1 MKDIIKKKEIKGIL
15 GSLLLI
21 VLSVFLMLKPIE
33 IIGTLIKV
41 IGMIL
46 LICGV
51 FDFAN
56 YFVNKKEESLFDYGL
71 VKGIIE
77 ITIGVL
83 FIFKYDLLI
92 NLFPCILGLI
102 IVFINIFKLQT
113 AISLKEFESNY
124 MTGVII
130 SSLSIILGL
139 VIVINPFETL
149 EVVIIVSGA
158 VLLISELSN
167 MLSNIIYSI
176 SVLKF
181 FKKTDK
187 VVKDIVTKEEK

>member
-33 IIGTLIKV
+33 IIGSLIKV

-51 FDFAN
+51 FDFTN

-167 MLSNIIYSI
+167 IIYSI

>member
-21 VLSVFLMLKPIE
+21 VLSIFLMLKPIE
-33 IIGTLIKV
+33 IIGSLIKV

-139 VIVINPFETL
+139 VIVINPFETI

-158 VLLISELSN
+158 VLLISE
-167 MLSNIIYSI
+167 LSNIIYSI

>member
-1 MKDIIKKKEIKGIL
+1 MKDIIKKKEIKGML
-15 GSLLLI
+15 GSVLLI
-21 VLSVFLMLKPIE
+21 VLSIFLMLKPIE

-71 VKGIIE
+71 VQGIIE

-139 VIVINPFETL
+139 VIVINPFETI
-149 EVVIIVSGA
+149 EVVVIVSGA

-167 MLSNIIYSI
+167 IIYSI
-176 SVLKF
+176 SVLKI

-187 VVKDIVTKEEK
+187 VVKDIVTREEK

>member
-56 YFVNKKEESLFDYGL
+56 YFVKKKEESLFDYGL

-167 MLSNIIYSI
+167 IIYSI

>member
-21 VLSVFLMLKPIE
+21 VLSIFLMLKPIE
-33 IIGTLIKV
+33 IIGSLIKV

-71 VKGIIE
+71 VKEIIE

-167 MLSNIIYSI
+167 IIYSI

>member
-51 FDFAN
+51 FDFTN

-77 ITIGVL
+77 ITTGVL

-167 MLSNIIYSI
+167 IIYSI

>member
-139 VIVINPFETL
+139 VIVINPFETI

-167 MLSNIIYSI
+167 ILYSI

-187 VVKDIVTKEEK
+187 VVKDIVIKEEK

>member
-51 FDFAN
+51 FDFTN

-139 VIVINPFETL
+139 VIVINPFETI

-158 VLLISELSN
+158 VLLISE
-167 MLSNIIYSI
+167 LSNIIYSI

-187 VVKDIVTKEEK
+187 VVKDIVIKEEK

>member
-51 FDFAN
+51 FDFTN

-71 VKGIIE
+71 VNGIIE

-167 MLSNIIYSI
+167 IIYSI

>member
-21 VLSVFLMLKPIE
+21 VLSIFLMLKPIE

-139 VIVINPFETL
+139 VIVINPFETI

-158 VLLISELSN
+158 VLLISE
-167 MLSNIIYSI
+167 LSNIIYSI

>member
-21 VLSVFLMLKPIE
+21 VLSIFLMLKPIE
-33 IIGTLIKV
+33 IIGSLIKV

-139 VIVINPFETL
+139 IIVINPFETI

-167 MLSNIIYSI
+167 IIYSI

-181 FKKTDK
+181 FKKTYK

>member
-1 MKDIIKKKEIKGIL
+1 MKEIIKKKEIKGIL

-51 FDFAN
+51 FDFTN

-167 MLSNIIYSI
+167 IIYSI

>member
-51 FDFAN
+51 FDFTN

-102 IVFINIFKLQT
+102 LVFINIFKLQT

-139 VIVINPFETL
+139 VIVINPFETI

-158 VLLISELSN
+158 VLLISE
-167 MLSNIIYSI
+167 LSNIIYSI

-187 VVKDIVTKEEK
+187 VVKDIVIKEEK

>member
-167 MLSNIIYSI
+167 IIYSI

-187 VVKDIVTKEEK
+187 VVKDIVIKEEK

>member
-33 IIGTLIKV
+33 IIGSLIKV

-139 VIVINPFETL
+139 VIVINPFETI

-158 VLLISELSN
+158 VLLISE
-167 MLSNIIYSI
+167 LSNIIYSI

-187 VVKDIVTKEEK
+187 VVKDIVIKEEK

>member
-149 EVVIIVSGA
+149 EVVIIVSRA
-158 VLLISELSN
+158 VLLISE
-167 MLSNIIYSI
+167 LSNIIYSI

>member
-33 IIGTLIKV
+33 IIGSLIKV

-167 MLSNIIYSI
+167 IIYSI

>member
-1 MKDIIKKKEIKGIL
+1 MKDIIKKKKIKGIL

-51 FDFAN
+51 FDFTN

-167 MLSNIIYSI
+167 IIYSI

>member
-139 VIVINPFETL
+139 VIVINPFETI

-158 VLLISELSN
+158 VLLISE
-167 MLSNIIYSI
+167 LSNIIYSI

>member
-33 IIGTLIKV
+33 IIGSLIKV

-167 MLSNIIYSI
+167 IIYSI

-187 VVKDIVTKEEK
+187 VVKDIVIKEEK

>member
-33 IIGTLIKV
+33 IIGSLIKL

-139 VIVINPFETL
+139 VIVINPFETI

-158 VLLISELSN
+158 VLLISE
-167 MLSNIIYSI
+167 LSNIIYSI

-187 VVKDIVTKEEK
+187 VVKDIVIKEEK

>member
-21 VLSVFLMLKPIE
+21 VLSIFLMLKPIE
-33 IIGTLIKV
+33 IIGSLIKV

-167 MLSNIIYSI
+167 IIYSI

-187 VVKDIVTKEEK
+187 VVKDIVTKEDK

>member
-139 VIVINPFETL
+139 VIVINPFETI

-158 VLLISELSN
+158 VLLISE
-167 MLSNIIYSI
+167 LSNIIYSI

-187 VVKDIVTKEEK
+187 VVKDIVIKEEK

>member
-51 FDFAN
+51 FDFTN

-167 MLSNIIYSI
+167 IIYSI

-181 FKKTDK
+181 FRKTDK

>member
-1 MKDIIKKKEIKGIL
+1 
-15 GSLLLI
+15 
-21 VLSVFLMLKPIE
+21 MLKPIE
-33 IIGTLIKV
+33 IIGSLIKV

-167 MLSNIIYSI
+167 IIYSI

>member
-15 GSLLLI
+15 GTLYLLYISHFFDVKTYRDLI
-21 VLSVFLMLKPIE
+21 GS
-33 IIGTLIKV
+33 LIKV

-167 MLSNIIYSI
+167 IIYSI

-187 VVKDIVTKEEK
+187 VVKDIVTKEENE

>member
-1 MKDIIKKKEIKGIL
+1 MKDIIKKKEIKGML
-15 GSLLLI
+15 GSVLLI
-21 VLSVFLMLKPIE
+21 VLSIFLMLKPIE

-139 VIVINPFETL
+139 VIVINPFETI
-149 EVVIIVSGA
+149 EVVVIVSGA

-167 MLSNIIYSI
+167 IIYSI
-176 SVLKF
+176 SVLKI

-187 VVKDIVTKEEK
+187 VVKDIVTREEK

>member
-167 MLSNIIYSI
+167 IIYSV

-181 FKKTDK
+181 FRKTDK
-187 VVKDIVTKEEK
+187 VVKDIIVKEE

>member
-33 IIGTLIKV
+33 IIGSLIKV

-92 NLFPCILGLI
+92 NLFPCILDLI

-167 MLSNIIYSI
+167 IIYSI

>member
-33 IIGTLIKV
+33 IIGSLIKV

-167 MLSNIIYSI
+167 IIYSI

-187 VVKDIVTKEEK
+187 IVKDIVTKEEK

>member
-33 IIGTLIKV
+33 IIGSLIKV

-51 FDFAN
+51 FDFTN

-71 VKGIIE
+71 VKVIIE

-139 VIVINPFETL
+139 VIVINPFETI

-158 VLLISELSN
+158 VLLISE
-167 MLSNIIYSI
+167 LSNIIYSI

>member
-33 IIGTLIKV
+33 IIGSLIKV

-167 MLSNIIYSI
+167 IIYSI

-187 VVKDIVTKEEK
+187 VVKDIVTKGEK

>member
-51 FDFAN
+51 FDFTN

-113 AISLKEFESNY
+113 SISLKEFESNY

-167 MLSNIIYSI
+167 IIYSI

>member
-21 VLSVFLMLKPIE
+21 VLSIFLMLKPIE

-51 FDFAN
+51 FDFTN

-167 MLSNIIYSI
+167 IIYSI

>member
-167 MLSNIIYSI
+167 IIYSV

>member
-51 FDFAN
+51 FDFTN
-56 YFVNKKEESLFDYGL
+56 YFINKKEESLFDYGL

-167 MLSNIIYSI
+167 IIYSI

>member
-1 MKDIIKKKEIKGIL
+1 MKEIIKKKEIKGIL

-51 FDFAN
+51 FDFTN

-113 AISLKEFESNY
+113 SISLKEFESNY

-167 MLSNIIYSI
+167 IIYSI

>member
-51 FDFAN
+51 FDFTN

-102 IVFINIFKLQT
+102 IVFINK
-113 AISLKEFESNY
+113 
-124 MTGVII
+124 
-130 SSLSIILGL
+130 
-139 VIVINPFETL
+139 
-149 EVVIIVSGA
+149 
-158 VLLISELSN
+158 
-167 MLSNIIYSI
+167 
-176 SVLKF
+176 
-181 FKKTDK
+181 
-187 VVKDIVTKEEK
+187 